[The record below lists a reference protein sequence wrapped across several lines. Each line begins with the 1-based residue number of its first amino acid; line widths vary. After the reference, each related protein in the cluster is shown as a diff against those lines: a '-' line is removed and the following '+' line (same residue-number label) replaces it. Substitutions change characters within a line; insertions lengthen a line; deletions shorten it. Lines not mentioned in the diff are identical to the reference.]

1 MAGDSAGPS
10 ELTDVDRS
18 GIAVV
23 ANLIAIIAFLLA
35 DGVCLHWPAEWGSAR
50 WVVHTG
56 CVIFALYFLIVA
68 GGWRSFV
75 GSMRRA
81 RAENGG
87 SARGG
92 PGQFTAVSLHIG
104 AILNFIVVCAALIL
118 TGGTRSPFMAYP
130 GGFILFT
137 QFLANTGRTVYLSL
151 AAGVVVVT
159 AVAWVPAVVAVADQH
174 AVAATIAGK
183 VAVRSAFGIV
193 SLGAIGVGTMCTA
206 RRKTRAHVPH
216 NSSPASTAG
225 GSIG

>member
-92 PGQFTAVSLHIG
+92 ARAVHRCVSPHRRHLELHCRLRGTHPDGWDSKPIHG
-104 AILNFIVVCAALIL
+104 VSRGLHPVHSVPCKHWSDGVPQPSGWCGRGHGRRVGPRC
-118 TGGTRSPFMAYP
+118 GG
-130 GGFILFT
+130 G
-137 QFLANTGRTVYLSL
+137 
-151 AAGVVVVT
+151 
-159 AVAWVPAVVAVADQH
+159 
-174 AVAATIAGK
+174 
-183 VAVRSAFGIV
+183 
-193 SLGAIGVGTMCTA
+193 C
-206 RRKTRAHVPH
+206 
-216 NSSPASTAG
+216 
-225 GSIG
+225 